1 MSRALVAAAAMPPKK
16 KGKRGLPPGALYHTE
31 RKYFKLLFCG
41 KEFPAGAEETRRA
54 LEKEEAVGNCEFR
67 FVQCAREDVARE
79 IVDADIAVPLMT
91 KIDDTLLSKANNLK
105 LVLQFGVGLEGV
117 DEEAC
122 TKRGILLARIPS
134 EKTGNADSTAEMA
147 VYLLLAALR
156 RVNQLARSLEDRKLG
171 EPCTV
176 QLKGKIVTIVG
187 WGHIGKEVA
196 RRLRS
201 FKCKLQAARK
211 SEWPKEEQDFLLYD
225 EEVRPLDDIKWIKNS
240 DAVVICAN
248 QTKENMGMINDE
260 FMSHMKPGSVLVN
273 IARGGLFNKTHVLN
287 ALNDG
292 RLGYLASDVA
302 WQEPVDP
309 ADPLV
314 SHERAY
320 FTPHVGGVTDA
331 SYQCMGAIVAKTAWS
346 LQADPW
352 LGETTVVGLS
362 PELRYMV
369 DEIMLVNA
377 NLPVLPGE
385 PKGPCVDIE
394 KCRKRLR
401 C

>member
-1 MSRALVAAAAMPPKK
+1 M
-16 KGKRGLPPGALYHTE
+16 
-31 RKYFKLLFCG
+31 
-41 KEFPAGAEETRRA
+41 
-54 LEKEEAVGNCEFR
+54 
-67 FVQCAREDVARE
+67 
-79 IVDADIAVPLMT
+79 
-91 KIDDTLLSKANNLK
+91 
-105 LVLQFGVGLEGV
+105 
-117 DEEAC
+117 
-122 TKRGILLARIPS
+122 
-134 EKTGNADSTAEMA
+134 
-147 VYLLLAALR
+147 
-156 RVNQLARSLEDRKLG
+156 
-171 EPCTV
+171 
-176 QLKGKIVTIVG
+176 
-187 WGHIGKEVA
+187 
-196 RRLRS
+196 
-201 FKCKLQAARK
+201 
-211 SEWPKEEQDFLLYD
+211 
-225 EEVRPLDDIKWIKNS
+225 
-240 DAVVICAN
+240 VICAN
-248 QTKENMGMINDE
+248 QTKENMGMINDK
-260 FMSHMKPGSVLVN
+260 FISHMKPGAVLVN

-309 ADPLV
+309 ADPMV

-385 PKGPCVDIE
+385 PKGPCVDI
-394 KCRKRLR
+394 
-401 C
+401 

>member
-1 MSRALVAAAAMPPKK
+1 MPPKK
-16 KGKRGLPPGALYHTE
+16 KGKRGLPPGALYHEE

-41 KEFPAGAEETRRA
+41 KEFPAGAEETRKA

-67 FVQCAREDVARE
+67 FVRCAREDVARE

-156 RVNQLARSLEDRKLG
+156 RVNQLARSLQDRKLG

-260 FMSHMKPGSVLVN
+260 FMSHMKPGAVLGQHRPRRTVQQDTRVERVERRAPRVPRVRCRV
-273 IARGGLFNKTHVLN
+273 ARTGGPGGSPGVARTRVLYPSRRRRH
-287 ALNDG
+287 G
-292 RLGYLASDVA
+292 
-302 WQEPVDP
+302 
-309 ADPLV
+309 
-314 SHERAY
+314 
-320 FTPHVGGVTDA
+320 
-331 SYQCMGAIVAKTAWS
+331 C
-346 LQADPW
+346 
-352 LGETTVVGLS
+352 
-362 PELRYMV
+362 ELRV
-369 DEIMLVNA
+369 HGRHSGQDGVVVA
-377 NLPVLPGE
+377 GGPVA
-385 PKGPCVDIE
+385 
-394 KCRKRLR
+394 R
-401 C
+401 